1 MRAITV
7 LQRSFDVPFL
17 PDDLGDALRRRLR
30 EVAGVMLLGLTA
42 AAVTALATWSVG
54 DPSLSHATS
63 APVRNLLGMPGAIT
77 ADLLMQLIGL
87 ASIALIVPIAA
98 WGWRLTSHAPLVREL
113 LRMCFWLGGALLAT
127 GFAACLP
134 RTPSWPLPT
143 GLGGVIGDL
152 VLRVPA
158 AVIGPLGGTVQTI
171 IAVIL
176 GCAAVAS
183 VAIASG
189 VGLQR
194 PAAKIT
200 GAKTRSRR
208 RGPRGRHG
216 DFDWHARARVA
227 QPEGPRDTLGRSAG
241 SPKAG
246 AGPECRSRTS
256 PGDSVS
262 GANRKGHGRTGR
274 R

>member
-98 WGWRLTSHAPLVREL
+98 WGWHA
-113 LRMCFWLGGALLAT
+113 WNSSSTA
-127 GFAACLP
+127 
-134 RTPSWPLPT
+134 
-143 GLGGVIGDL
+143 
-152 VLRVPA
+152 
-158 AVIGPLGGTVQTI
+158 
-171 IAVIL
+171 
-176 GCAAVAS
+176 
-183 VAIASG
+183 
-189 VGLQR
+189 
-194 PAAKIT
+194 
-200 GAKTRSRR
+200 
-208 RGPRGRHG
+208 
-216 DFDWHARARVA
+216 
-227 QPEGPRDTLGRSAG
+227 
-241 SPKAG
+241 
-246 AGPECRSRTS
+246 
-256 PGDSVS
+256 
-262 GANRKGHGRTGR
+262 
-274 R
+274 